1 MEKAPDPPRLEHPP
15 AAAAG
20 AAVGAGP
27 GARRPD
33 ETAPAPLLLLA
44 AGLWLGLA
52 LPEVLP
58 AGVTRFLD
66 ALPALPALAAALS
79 ALAVFFAAPRGP
91 GAGESPRPGP
101 KRARRAN
108 RLTGLLLFAALAAGW
123 ANRPPPG
130 PPSVV
135 TAALALGEDRLR
147 RPVLLRGRLT
157 AEPEEARA
165 ATTLRLAAREMV
177 AGKRTYPVSGPVRIT
192 VGGERRARLAGLAR
206 GAEVEVWSRVS
217 TSRGPSNPGAAP
229 FSGPT
234 GLFGNTKSALL
245 VTELRPAPAFWRLV
259 RQVRSAIRARLLE
272 SGLSRPAAGVAAA
285 LLIGDRSLAPA
296 RVERAFRDAGTLHVM
311 AVSGLHVGL
320 LSALLYGVLVLFG
333 VRRRAALTVVLAVL
347 PLYAAL
353 AGARPSVLRAAL
365 MAGSVIV
372 GLRRG
377 LTGGARNGLGF
388 AALVLLAAAPGNAL
402 DVGFQ
407 LSFGVTLSILAALR
421 PPDPATV
428 PWDRPRWRSRLFA
441 PVAVT
446 LAAQVAGFP
455 IIARAF
461 GRVVFGGLLVAV
473 PAVFLAGPLLGF
485 GFGWLAFGGLPLLG
499 PALFEGLRLS
509 AEWLIGLS
517 RWGADLPFGAFP
529 VARPSWWWF
538 ALWIAASLP
547 AIRLRGRRRILPGA
561 ALFLLA
567 LSTLPRG
574 GGGEGSLRITALD
587 VGAGDALVVELPE
600 GGAVL
605 VDAGSAFAD
614 YSAGERVVT
623 PFLVHR
629 GHRRLRA
636 AVPTH
641 LDLDHIGGFS
651 AVFRDFPVEEY
662 WEGPAT
668 AGDDRPAARLLR
680 RDRRREGI
688 PVRRVRAGDRIPLG
702 GAVFTV
708 LLAGDAA
715 EWESGAGTPPSPNER
730 SLVLSLDYAGR
741 RTLLTGDAG
750 FPAERLLLDRDPDAL
765 AASVLK
771 VGHHGSRFSTS
782 EAFLEAVRPRVALV
796 STREDRRRRLP
807 FPEVIERLTAFGVRV
822 YRTDRHGAVT
832 AVISRD
838 GALTVR
844 PFRDLPPVAG
854 LR

>member
-1 MEKAPDPPRLEHPP
+1 MDEAPPPPVLDPGAPP
-15 AAAAG
+15 AASAAG
-20 AAVGAGP
+20 ASGP
-27 GARRPD
+27 RRPD

-44 AGLWLGLA
+44 AALWLGLA

-58 AGVTRFLD
+58 AALTRRPD
-66 ALPALPALAAALS
+66 ALPALPALAAALA
-79 ALAVFFAAPRGP
+79 ALTVFLAARR
-91 GAGESPRPGP
+91 ESPAAARPSGP
-101 KRARRAN
+101 ESPARAARRG
-108 RLTGLLLFAALAAGW
+108 RLTALLLFAALAAGW

-135 TAALALGEDRLR
+135 ATARALGEDRLR

-157 AEPEEARA
+157 AEPESGPA
-165 ATTLRLAAREMV
+165 ATTLRLAARELA
-177 AGKRTYPVSGPVRIT
+177 AGRRAYPVSGPVRIT
-192 VGGERRARLAGLAR
+192 VGGERRARLAPLAR

-217 TSRGPSNPGAAP
+217 EARGPSNPGAAP
-229 FSGPT
+229 PSGFA

-245 VTELRPAPAFWRLV
+245 VTELRPAPAFWRAIRRV
-259 RQVRSAIRARLLE
+259 RADIRARLLD
-272 SGLSRPAAGVAAA
+272 SGLSRSAAGVAAA
-285 LLIGDRSLAPA
+285 LLIGDRRLAPA

-320 LSALLYGVLVLFG
+320 LGALLYGLLVLCG
-333 VRRRAALTVVLAVL
+333 VRRRAALTVVLAAL

-365 MAGSVIV
+365 MTGSVLV

-377 LTGGARNGLGF
+377 LSGGAPNGLGF
-388 AALVLLAAAPGNAL
+388 AALALLAAAPGNAL

-407 LSFGVTLSILAALR
+407 LSFGVTLAILAALR
-421 PPDPATV
+421 PRDPAAV

-455 IIARAF
+455 IIAGAF

-473 PAVFLAGPLLGF
+473 PAALLAGPLLGF
-485 GFGWLAFGGLPLLG
+485 GFGWLLLGGLPFLG
-499 PALFEGLRLS
+499 PALLEGLRLS
-509 AEWLIGLS
+509 AEWLTAVS

-538 ALWIAASLP
+538 AAWTGVSAAALGF
-547 AIRLRGRRRILPGA
+547 RGRRRALPG
-561 ALFLLA
+561 LLLLVLA
-567 LSTLPRG
+567 LATLPRG
-574 GGGEGSLRITALD
+574 GGGGGSLRVTALD

-605 VDAGSAFAD
+605 VDAGTAFAD

-623 PFLVHR
+623 PFLAHR

-668 AGDDRPAARLLR
+668 AGDARPAARLLR

-715 EWESGAGTPPSPNER
+715 EWASGAEPPPSPNER
-730 SLVLSLDYAGR
+730 SLVLALDYAGR

-750 FPAERLLLDRDPDAL
+750 FPAERLLLARDPDAL

-771 VGHHGSRFSTS
+771 VGHHGSRSSTS
-782 EAFLEAVRPRVALV
+782 AAFLRAVRPEAALI

-807 FPEVIERLTAFGVRV
+807 FPEVIERLAASGVRV
-822 YRTDRHGAVT
+822 YRTDHHGAVT
-832 AVISRD
+832 AEISRD

-844 PFRDLPPVAG
+844 PYRDLPPAAG
-854 LR
+854 PR

>member
-1 MEKAPDPPRLEHPP
+1 MDRAPGPSLLDP
-15 AAAAG
+15 AAPAG
-20 AAVGAGP
+20 GGS
-27 GARRPD
+27 GGRRPD
-33 ETAPAPLLLLA
+33 ETSPAPLLLLA
-44 AGLWLGLA
+44 AGMWLGLA

-58 AGVTRFLD
+58 AGLAGFLD
-66 ALPALPALAAALS
+66 ARPPLPALAAAAA
-79 ALAVFFAAPRGP
+79 ALTVFFAVFFAAPRDRRL
-91 GAGESPRPGP
+91 AG
-101 KRARRAN
+101 
-108 RLTGLLLFAALAAGW
+108 RLTGLLLFAAFAAGW

-135 TAALALGEDRLR
+135 TAARALGEDRLL

-165 ATTLRLAAREMV
+165 ATVLRLEARELE
-177 AGKRTYPVSGPVRIT
+177 ASRRAYAVSGPVRVT
-192 VGGERRARLAGLAR
+192 VGGERRGRLAALAR
-206 GAEVEVWSRVS
+206 GSEVEVWSRVS
-217 TSRGPSNPGAAP
+217 AARGPSNPGAAP
-229 FSGPT
+229 FSGPA

-245 VTELRPAPAFWRLV
+245 VTELRPAPAFWRVV
-259 RQVRSAIRARLLE
+259 RRARSGIRARLLE
-272 SGLSRPAAGVAAA
+272 SGLSRSAAGVAAA

-296 RVERAFRDAGTLHVM
+296 GVERAFRDAGTLHVM

-320 LSALLYGVLVLFG
+320 LSALLYGVLVLCG
-333 VRRRAALTVVLAVL
+333 VRRRTALTVLLAVL

-365 MAGSVIV
+365 MAGSIIV
-372 GLRRG
+372 GFRRG
-377 LTGGARNGLGF
+377 LSGGAPNGLGF

-402 DVGFQ
+402 EVGFQ
-407 LSFGVTLSILAALR
+407 LSFGVTLAILAALR
-421 PPDPATV
+421 PRDPAAV

-473 PAVFLAGPLLGF
+473 PAVLLAGPLLGF
-485 GFGWLAFGGLPLLG
+485 GFGWLLLGGLPLLG
-499 PALFEGLRLS
+499 PALLEGLRLS
-509 AEWLIGLS
+509 AEWLVGLS

-547 AIRLRGRRRILPGA
+547 AIGLRGRRRALPGL
-561 ALFLLA
+561 ALFALA
-567 LSTLPRG
+567 LYTLPLG
-574 GGGEGSLRITALD
+574 GGGEGSLRLTALD

-605 VDAGSAFAD
+605 VDAGTAFAD

-651 AVFRDFPVEEY
+651 AVFRDFPVDEY

-680 RDRRREGI
+680 LDRRREGI

-715 EWESGAGTPPSPNER
+715 EWASAAEAPPSPNER

-750 FPAERLLLDRDPDAL
+750 FPAERLLLARDPDAL

-782 EAFLEAVRPRVALV
+782 AAFLEAVRPRVALI
-796 STREDRRRRLP
+796 SAREDRRRRLP
-807 FPEVIERLTAFGVRV
+807 FPEVIERLAAFGARV
-822 YRTDRHGAVT
+822 YRTDHHGAVT
-832 AVISRD
+832 AVISKD

-844 PFRDLPPVAG
+844 PFRDRPPAAG
-854 LR
+854 RR